1 MFFQAVNCTNNQEDE
16 VGSTDRLNL
25 QCVSRMGLG
34 DVPFTI
40 LFARRIMVRR
50 HTNDG
55 DVTNSLKR
63 CLIFGFSGLSC
74 FSGTVV
80 ISGKVSSLLLFLS
93 YRGFN
98 FFVGII
104 GIGLLIV
111 NFLKLINK

>member
-1 MFFQAVNCTNNQEDE
+1 MFFQAANCTNNQEDE

-40 LFARRIMVRR
+40 LFARRKMVRR
-50 HTNDG
+50 HANDG

-63 CLIFGFSGLSC
+63 CLIFGFSGISC
-74 FSGTVV
+74 FSGMVV
-80 ISGKVSSLLLFLS
+80 ISGKVSSLLLILS

-98 FFVGII
+98 F
-104 GIGLLIV
+104 LLA
-111 NFLKLINK
+111 LLALLALLELDY